1 MATVSGQ
8 NTIHVSTLYIHV
20 HVHAHITCTQL
31 GSYSAMQPG
40 VKRKLK
46 KSRQSDRQD
55 TELQVWSD
63 QS

>member
-1 MATVSGQ
+1 MATLSGQ

-40 VKRKLK
+40 AK
-46 KSRQSDRQD
+46 K
-55 TELQVWSD
+55 EN
-63 QS
+63 